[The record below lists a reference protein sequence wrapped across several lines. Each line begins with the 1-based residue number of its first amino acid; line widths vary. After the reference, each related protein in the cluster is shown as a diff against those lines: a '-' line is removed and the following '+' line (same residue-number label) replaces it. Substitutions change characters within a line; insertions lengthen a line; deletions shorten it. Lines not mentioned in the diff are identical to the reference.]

1 MIGNRYLS
9 ELYKTVDEDTA
20 FNQVMEMIISND
32 TDFIK
37 SLNIPVD
44 LSECESEELIFLTK
58 IAAILDY
65 YLQMAGRVVPQWLR
79 DERLSFELPYYH
91 SKRISDFEKLRL
103 IYTCPAPFRAR
114 NAYFDLDALVRI

>member
-1 MIGNRYLS
+1 MIGNRYLA
-9 ELYKTVDEDTA
+9 ELYEAVDEDTA

-32 TDFIK
+32 YEFIE
-37 SLNIPVD
+37 SLNKPVD
-44 LSECESEELIFLTK
+44 ISLCEAEELIFLTK

-65 YLQMAGRVVPQWLR
+65 YLQIVGKVVPQWLR

-114 NAYFDLDALVRI
+114 NAYFDLDALTRV